1 MAGLEHARKGEIALL
16 PYHATNIAR
25 VRLNLG
31 IARVLEVLRSKRET
45 EGFASEP
52 VALVVLVAVY
62 KRDFNAPGE
71 EAAEL
76 GELVPEN
83 EVACAIEAWYTVS
96 RSTECGWIEIRTYTD
111 GYGLSCPI

>member
-1 MAGLEHARKGEIALL
+1 MAGLEHASKGEIALL

-25 VRLNLG
+25 VRLDLG
-31 IARVLEVLRSKRET
+31 IARVLEVLGSEREA
-45 EGFASEP
+45 EGFATEP

-62 KRDFNAPGE
+62 ERDFDAAGE

-96 RSTECGWIEIRTYTD
+96 RTTGVWAD
-111 GYGLSCPI
+111 GDTHLC